1 MHAKTMVVD
10 SVWANVGTTNLDN
23 RSFALN
29 EEINLV
35 VYDRGVA
42 AELEKAFAE
51 DLRHSKKLTYEA
63 WRSRPWREKFLELFT
78 IPLKEQL

>member
-1 MHAKTMVVD
+1 
-10 SVWANVGTTNLDN
+10 VGTTNLDN

-29 EEINLV
+29 EEINLI
-35 VYDRGVA
+35 VYDRETA

-51 DLRHSKKLTYEA
+51 DLKYSKKLTYEA
-63 WRSRPWREKFLELFT
+63 WKARPWREKLLELFT